1 MRGHG
6 GGSRVGAAVVALLVG
21 GLLLPGAAQ
30 ADEREWQVAANPR
43 ATADELIGA
52 GHAADIAT
60 SKDQM
65 VVTWEVQP
73 EDDEGPAQGAW
84 RLYDLERGEVAD
96 GTFGAVREASARI
109 DVIAVRNGFLLT
121 DYKKH
126 ALRFLDRSG
135 KLSAAHLPEAKRGTS
150 LAGGT
155 LIEGDSEDR
164 GTWKVI
170 LPAKRQAVTLTD
182 LPTTDVQGIEL
193 TADGTV
199 WVLLPWTG
207 DGPFRIAHAKDGQAP
222 WTTETIPI
230 PEGSAT
236 DGGGLS
242 ASGERLFV
250 VASHENGASIGLDA
264 ILSREADEEGWT
276 TIDPSGIA
284 GSLTSAPSIAVL
296 PKDRLVAVSAGDG
309 AWIERKDGDGWTPLQ
324 LPTAD
329 RQTQLQVRAE
339 GRWLWASEEL
349 SGNAL
354 YYSYDYGKTWHEFD
368 R

>member
-1 MRGHG
+1 
-6 GGSRVGAAVVALLVG
+6 
-21 GLLLPGAAQ
+21 LLLPGTAHAS
-30 ADEREWQVAANPR
+30 EREWQVAANSR
-43 ATADELIGA
+43 ATADEIIDT

-60 SKDQM
+60 STDQM

-73 EDDEGPAQGAW
+73 EDDEGTSQGAW
-84 RLYDLERGEVAD
+84 RLYDLEKGKVAD
-96 GTFGAVREASARI
+96 GTFGAVREAGARI
-109 DVIAVRNGFLLT
+109 DVVAVRDGFLLR

-126 ALRFLDRSG
+126 ALHFLNRAG
-135 KLSAAHLPEAKRGTS
+135 KLSAAHLPDARPGTS

-155 LIEGDSEDR
+155 LIEGDSEGR
-164 GTWKVI
+164 RTWQAI
-170 LPAKRQAVTLTD
+170 LPARRQIASLTG

-230 PEGSAT
+230 PKGSAT

-250 VASHENGASIGLDA
+250 LASHENGDRIGLDA
-264 ILSREADEEGWT
+264 LLAREAGESEWSTVDT
-276 TIDPSGIA
+276 SGIA
-284 GSLTSAPSIAVL
+284 DNLTSAPSIAVL
-296 PKDRLVAVSAGDG
+296 PKGRLLAVPAGNG
-309 AWIERKDGDGWTPLQ
+309 AWIEQEDGEGWAPLN
-324 LPTAD
+324 LPTTD
-329 RQTQLQVRAE
+329 RQTELQVRVE
-339 GRWLWASEEL
+339 GRWLWASQEL

-354 YYSYDYGKTWHEFD
+354 YYSHDYGKTWHEFD